1 MQVRFILFS
10 LVLLCSTAVNSQY
23 TETPLDIALP
33 ENIQP
38 QLLAVNNSDIKYEYK
53 ASKIE
58 LTSEQKQWLKEH
70 PVIKLA
76 PDISWPP
83 FEWVDE
89 NKVYRGMAADYIK
102 LVEEKIGITFE
113 VEKEKSWPEAVQSVK
128 DKKSDVFSC
137 VAKNA
142 QREEYV
148 TFTRPYLSFPM
159 VIVTRSTI
167 KYVDGVG
174 DLKDMKVGVVDGYA
188 THEYLQNNY
197 PNYDT
202 KVFDTAVEGMQAVSK
217 GTIDAFIDNSA
228 TFSYI
233 LKEKGL
239 TNLKVS
245 GEMPI
250 RYELSMAVRKDWPE
264 LVGII
269 QQALNSISDEENQ
282 QIYNKWI
289 SIRYEHGYDYSL
301 LWRYGALF
309 LLALCFMY
317 FHNRKLSKE
326 VKRRSLAESALKKAN
341 GVLME
346 AKKEADIA
354 NQAKSKF
361 LSHMSHEFRTPLN
374 AILGYAEIFELDK
387 QSTETQKKN
396 ASQINFAGK
405 HLLRLVTDLLD
416 LSKIEAGGVELSTE
430 NISLLSIMEECKNL
444 VDPLVKTHEIEVV
457 YDASSLKN
465 YFIHADALRLKQ
477 VLINLLS
484 NAIKYN
490 QADGKVT
497 IAAIKEGSNIEV
509 SVSDTGIG
517 MSADQLSELYTSF
530 NRFGAE
536 NSGVMGT
543 GIGLVITKKL
553 VNLMQ
558 GEITVESTPD
568 IGTTF
573 KVHLPEGE
581 ALPTTESQ
589 SNEGIQESSELFNAK
604 VLVAEDNMINQDL
617 IKLQLI
623 SLGCTVSIAS
633 NGIEALQLWESH
645 DFDLILTDVHMP
657 EMDGFELVKNIR
669 AKEKKVGTKIPIVLI
684 TADVLQKQKK
694 LTQFEINESLSKPI
708 EIQKLQKV
716 LQKYSKTVEKTIDE
730 LNDNSEDEML
740 VETEVLSTENLVND
754 VPLDINILT
763 KLVGENIEIQNNI
776 LKNYLQQVAET
787 NHKIHQ
793 ACVTK
798 SADEVRRLSHMLKS
812 SSRSVGANKLADA
825 FVQMESASKNGD
837 WDEVVLFESK
847 LDDLLHAVKTYLG
860 SSATY
865 NVG

>member
-1 MQVRFILFS
+1 MIKVLRSLSVLLF
-10 LVLLCSTAVNSQY
+10 LVLLCSGVANSNSSELSVEAVLS
-23 TETPLDIALP
+23 P
-33 ENIQP
+33 
-38 QLLAVNNSDIKYEYK
+38 
-53 ASKIE
+53 KIE
-58 LTSEQKQWLKEH
+58 LTTAQKQWLNEH

-89 NKVYRGMAADYIK
+89 DNVYRGMAADYINLIEDK
-102 LVEEKIGITFE
+102 LGIRFE

-128 DKKSDVFSC
+128 DKQNDVFSC
-137 VAKNA
+137 VAKNL
-142 QREEYV
+142 QREEFV

-174 DLKDMKVGVVDGYA
+174 DLKDMKIGVVDGYA
-188 THEYLQNNY
+188 THEYLQKHY

-202 KVFDTAVEGMQAVSK
+202 QVFDTAVEGMQAVSK
-217 GTIDAFIDNSA
+217 GTIDTFIDNSA

-264 LVGII
+264 LVGIL
-269 QQALNSISDEENQ
+269 QQALDSISAEENK

-301 LWRYGALF
+301 LWKYGALF
-309 LLALCFMY
+309 FLALGFMY

-326 VKRRSLAESALKKAN
+326 VQRRSLAESELKKAN
-341 GVLME
+341 SVLIE

-354 NQAKSKF
+354 NKAKSKF

-374 AILGYAEIFELDK
+374 AILGYAEIFEIDK
-387 QSTETQKKN
+387 QSTTIQKKN
-396 ASQINFAGK
+396 ASQISFAGK

-416 LSKIEAGGVELSTE
+416 LSKIEAGGVELSLE
-430 NISLLSIMEECKNL
+430 SISLVSILQECTSLVEPLIKVHKVELVCDSTAMENC
-444 VDPLVKTHEIEVV
+444 
-457 YDASSLKN
+457 
-465 YFIHADALRLKQ
+465 FIHADALRLKQ

-490 QADGKVT
+490 RENGKVT
-497 IAAIKEGSNIEV
+497 ISAKNEGSIIEV

-517 MSADQLSELYTSF
+517 MNAGQLDELYTSF
-530 NRFGAE
+530 NRLGAE

-558 GEITVESTPD
+558 GEINVESIPD
-568 IGTTF
+568 VGTSF
-573 KVHLPEGE
+573 KVRLPIGE
-581 ALPTTESQ
+581 VSSLT
-589 SNEGIQESSELFNAK
+589 SNRDANGAEVTSEQLHAT
-604 VLVAEDNMINQDL
+604 VLVAEDNTINQDL
-617 IKLQLI
+617 IELQLI
-623 SLGCTVSIAS
+623 SLGCKVDIAS
-633 NGIEALQLWESH
+633 NGVEALKLWESNTY
-645 DFDLILTDVHMP
+645 DLILTDVHMP

-669 AKEKKVGTKIPIVLI
+669 SKEKIVGAKTPIVLI
-684 TADVLQKQKK
+684 TADVQQKQKK
-694 LTQFEINESLSKPI
+694 LIKLGVNACLSKPI
-708 EIQKLQKV
+708 EIQELQKV
-716 LQKYSKTVEKTIDE
+716 LQNWTKSVDKKNDLPSHNESQDSGIAS
-730 LNDNSEDEML
+730 NDNI
-740 VETEVLSTENLVND
+740 TND
-754 VPLDINILT
+754 LPLDINALT
-763 KLVGENIEIQNNI
+763 KLVGGNVEVQNNI
-776 LKNYLQQVAET
+776 LRNYLQQVTET
-787 NHKIHQ
+787 NHKIHE
-793 ACVTK
+793 ACSVK

-812 SSRSVGANKLADA
+812 SSRSVGANNLADT
-825 FVQMESASKNGD
+825 FVEMESASKKGD
-837 WDEVVLFESK
+837 WEAIISFDSK
-847 LDDLLHAVKTYLG
+847 LDGLVNSVKTYLG

-865 NVG
+865 NVN